1 MVFFFNVIMVM
12 KEGLFFVFLMVVVMY
27 FMERFEMGRIEKVV
41 LFLFLFFIIFIDMLI
56 LDKI

>member
-1 MVFFFNVIMVM
+1 MVM
-12 KEGLFFVFLMVVVMY
+12 KEGLFFVFLVVVVMY
-27 FMERFEMGRIEKVV
+27 FMGRFEMGRIEKVV

>member
-1 MVFFFNVIMVM
+1 MVM
-12 KEGLFFVFLMVVVMY
+12 KEGLFFVFLVVVVMY
-27 FMERFEMGRIEKVV
+27 FMERFKMGRIEKVV

>member
-1 MVFFFNVIMVM
+1 MVM
-12 KEGLFFVFLMVVVMY
+12 KEGLFFVFLVVVVIY

>member
-1 MVFFFNVIMVM
+1 MVM
-12 KEGLFFVFLMVVVMY
+12 KEGLFFVFLVVVVMY

-41 LFLFLFFIIFIDMLI
+41 LFSFLFFIIFIDMLI